1 MSSEDSL
8 TLSVPNLESLV
19 PRQQLLP
26 PIYSTKLRKNT
37 PHAYT
42 HTPHPPMG
50 TTEYRVSLESESAA
64 TLTVLDSYREPDEWK
79 GLVCF
84 GGADRISL
92 PDLEFTEILLLPSDW
107 D

>member
-42 HTPHPPMG
+42 HTPLTRLWGPQ
-50 TTEYRVSLESESAA
+50 YRVSLESESAA
-64 TLTVLDSYREPDEWK
+64 TLTVLDSYRESDEWK